1 MLQLDGPNTYKPGD
15 FKIPIRLISIN
26 CYSVFGQMTKHLP
39 DLTTATYLYTDCGWD
54 RTST

>member
-15 FKIPIRLISIN
+15 FKIPTRLISIN

-39 DLTTATYLYTDCGWD
+39 DLTTATYLYTD
-54 RTST
+54 